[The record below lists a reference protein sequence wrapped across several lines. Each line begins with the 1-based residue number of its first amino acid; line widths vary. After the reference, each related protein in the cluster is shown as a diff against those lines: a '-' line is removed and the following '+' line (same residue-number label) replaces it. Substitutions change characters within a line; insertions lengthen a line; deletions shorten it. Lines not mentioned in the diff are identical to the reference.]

1 MKRRNFFLTM
11 LAGGLLPV
19 KYSSGLPGRDVKSAS
34 SSGTGLGEVI
44 NRVKMAMLTMQ
55 RHAWEQGVAA
65 QALLELG
72 EENLVI
78 MMAREAVLRQWDD
91 GRLGQV
97 CDNHGVTDP
106 GANGEAVLYA
116 GRVLSDGRL
125 LEAARKQAEYFLKTA
140 PRTHDGVI
148 FHLDNKQQLW
158 IDSMYM
164 CPPFLA
170 VMGHYR
176 EAIFQVEGLR
186 KYLWDEKKKL
196 FSHIYD
202 YQEKKFERQ
211 DFWGVGNGWAA
222 AGMTRVL
229 RALPEEMKE
238 EKAKL
243 RKYIKN
249 LLDGCLRYQRK
260 DGLFH
265 DVLDNPRSFVETN
278 LAQMLAYTIY
288 RNVQLGWLDRK
299 YLSKAEMMR
308 EAVHKKVDSY
318 GYVNDVC
325 GSPLF
330 QSPGVATEGQ
340 AFFLLMEAARRDLL
354 SKHSG

>member
-1 MKRRNFFLTM
+1 MNRRKFLG
-11 LAGGLLPV
+11 AV
-19 KYSSGLPGRDVKSAS
+19 I
-34 SSGTGLGEVI
+34 GTGLFQGNLAAWSGRSIKLE
-44 NRVKMAMLTMQ
+44 NQPESLKESELLDRVKTAMLTMQ
-55 RHAWEQGVAA
+55 RQAWEQGVAA

-72 EENLVI
+72 DERLVI

-106 GANGEAVLYA
+106 GANGEAVLFA
-116 GRVLSDGRL
+116 ARLLSDQGL
-125 LEAARKQAEYFLKTA
+125 LRAAQKQAEYFLKTA
-140 PRTHDGVI
+140 PRTSDGVI
-148 FHLDNKQQLW
+148 FHIDHKPQLW

-170 VMGHYR
+170 VMGYFQ
-176 EAIFQVEGLR
+176 EALFQVNGLR
-186 KYLWDEKKKL
+186 KYLWNPEKKL

-202 YQEKKFERQ
+202 YGLKKFERQ

-229 RALPEEMKE
+229 RALPESLKVERN
-238 EKAKL
+238 KL
-243 RKYIKN
+243 KGYIKE
-249 LLDGCLRYQRK
+249 LLDGCLKYQRQ

-265 DVLDNPRSFVETN
+265 DVLDRAETFVETN
-278 LAQMLAYTIY
+278 LAQMLAYSIY
-288 RNVQLGWLDRK
+288 RNIQMGWLDRK
-299 YLSKAEMMR
+299 YLKAAEAMR
-308 EAVHKKVDSY
+308 RAVLAKVDSF

-330 QSPGVATEGQ
+330 QSAGVATEGQ

-354 SKHSG
+354 GQE

>member
-1 MKRRNFFLTM
+1 M

-164 CPPFLA
+164 CPRFWPSWATTVKPFFRLK
-170 VMGHYR
+170 G
-176 EAIFQVEGLR
+176 
-186 KYLWDEKKKL
+186 
-196 FSHIYD
+196 
-202 YQEKKFERQ
+202 
-211 DFWGVGNGWAA
+211 
-222 AGMTRVL
+222 
-229 RALPEEMKE
+229 
-238 EKAKL
+238 
-243 RKYIKN
+243 
-249 LLDGCLRYQRK
+249 
-260 DGLFH
+260 
-265 DVLDNPRSFVETN
+265 
-278 LAQMLAYTIY
+278 
-288 RNVQLGWLDRK
+288 
-299 YLSKAEMMR
+299 
-308 EAVHKKVDSY
+308 
-318 GYVNDVC
+318 
-325 GSPLF
+325 
-330 QSPGVATEGQ
+330 
-340 AFFLLMEAARRDLL
+340 
-354 SKHSG
+354 

>member
-1 MKRRNFFLTM
+1 MNRRNFLGTVIGVG
-11 LAGGLLPV
+11 LVPGGLLA
-19 KYSSGLPGRDVKSAS
+19 KLERNIKSGDRKENLEDSN
-34 SSGTGLGEVI
+34 LI
-44 NRVKMAMLTMQ
+44 DRVKIAMLTMQ
-55 RHAWEQGVAA
+55 RQAWEQGVAA

-72 EENLVI
+72 DERMVI
-78 MMAREAVLRQWDD
+78 MMAREAVLRQWED

-106 GANGEAVLYA
+106 GANGEAVLFA
-116 GRVLSDGRL
+116 ARVLSDQRL
-125 LEAARKQAEYFLKTA
+125 FQAAQKQAEYFLKTA
-140 PRTHDGVI
+140 PRTSDGVI
-148 FHLDNKQQLW
+148 FHVDHKPQLW

-170 VMGHYR
+170 VMGFFQ
-176 EAIFQVEGLR
+176 EAIFQVDGLR
-186 KYLWDEKKKL
+186 KYLWDPRKKL

-202 YQEKKFERQ
+202 YGLKKFERQ

-229 RALPEEMKE
+229 RALPENLKVERN
-238 EKAKL
+238 KL
-243 RKYIKN
+243 KNYIKE
-249 LLDGCLRYQRK
+249 LLDGCLKYQRQ

-265 DVLDNPRSFVETN
+265 DVLDRAETFVETN

-288 RNVQLGWLDRK
+288 RNIQLGWLDRK
-299 YLSKAEMMR
+299 YLKTAEAMR
-308 EAVHKKVDSY
+308 RAVLKKVDSF

-354 SKHSG
+354 G